1 MARRIR
7 KRKRATKTFAVVL
20 STVFVSLTLLTGAF
34 ALYASRTLG
43 EGAIPAILEQ
53 GSLPEEIGQASGS
66 EVAPERASEAEAEP
80 SSSPEDADASTEASQ
95 ISSSTGEGEA
105 DASLASSSGDYE
117 AEIESV
123 VAPTDALEDV
133 EKPATQITFNVPAE
147 LRAVMITA
155 GADYLIGDDLSEATV
170 KAQIDKALT
179 DAKTLTMNS
188 IIIDTRYKDTVLFDS
203 ETLPKAALE
212 LDCVEYIAQ
221 KAREIGLYVYA
232 TYDVATTA
240 DAAGMYL
247 RAGDA
252 TGSTLDAVWNGI
264 SGFAAKYAP
273 DAILLRDY
281 DNPTSGKSYASYLK
295 NGGGIGFDSYQKQIP
310 EALVTTAATAA
321 RTGAPSTQVGLLTS
335 GVWENAEIDPEGSA
349 TKAAYTSLG
358 TGNVDTKNLVEDGLF
373 NFVMAEDYG
382 STTDEA
388 QKFGTVAQWWA
399 QLAVNA
405 QTPLYIMHASD
416 RAGTQLTG
424 WGAYEQLTKQM
435 IELKDIAAVEG
446 SAFNSLG
453 ALSADPQNSTTT
465 LVKYMND
472 EINEQWVLTQLAVT
486 APKETEFTT
495 KEQTVVFQGASDPQA
510 ELIVNGEKATTNESG
525 YFKIQEVLKA
535 GLNVFKLSHKDKEM
549 TYNIT
554 RQVQVLKEVSPV
566 GSVAVDGGVELTV
579 SALAYEGASV
589 SATLGGQNVTLV
601 PVEDDTDEAES
612 ESGYQ
617 RYMGTFAVPGASA
630 SVAPL
635 GTIKIVAK
643 NEDDTQSM
651 EGADV
656 SINKKATMGEGATVV
671 VVADQAETFPTNT
684 LNDISSSS
692 CYPLPKGTIDKTYG
706 DEIVYSDDAG
716 TKTYRMLESGA
727 RVYTKDIKATG
738 EAAPDGNTISAMEVK
753 SSDAFTTV
761 TLKTAQKV
769 PFKVAYDGK
778 SVTFDFSYTTNV
790 PQSQTIKNGKLFS
803 AAEWSGSKLVL
814 TFKKAG
820 GFLGYKAYYD
830 GDDLLL
836 RFNNSP
842 GSLSGARIVVDA
854 GHGANDPGARGFYP
868 DKNEADIN
876 LEVAKKLV
884 AILQSRG
891 ATVMMPTLGVPMDT
905 RLAEAREFKPQV
917 LVSVHSNSVAG
928 SRGTTTGSEAYYFYS
943 FQKPLAAGIS
953 ANCAQ
958 SINTNNRGALP
969 GLFRMTRQSQFACV
983 LAEIGYVSQE
993 DEYAKLIN
1001 SKYQTRIAQGIAN
1014 AISGFLGGTDAGGG
1028 TGKGDE
1034 EIEENS
1040 SKKSSKGVA
1049 VTGVKLNES
1058 ELELKEGKTFT
1069 LKAIVK
1075 PSNADVTKVK
1085 WSSKDS
1091 AVATVSSSGKVTAK
1105 SAGVTRITVTTEDG
1119 EFTAGC
1125 DVIVGDGAK
1134 KESAAPSEP
1143 DPAPDPGVVEKELPD
1158 EAGVTD
1164 DEIKKESPDGGE
1176 A

>member
-7 KRKRATKTFAVVL
+7 KRKRATKKLALVL
-20 STVFVSLTLLTGAF
+20 SMVFVSLTLLTGAF

-53 GSLPEEIGQASGS
+53 GSMPENIGQASEPES
-66 EVAPERASEAEAEP
+66 EP
-80 SSSPEDADASTEASQ
+80 DADAEQ
-95 ISSSTGEGEA
+95 ISAPEA
-105 DASLASSSGDYE
+105 TDESADELSPDASSSSSSSVDYE
-117 AEIESV
+117 DEIDSV
-123 VAPTDALEDV
+123 VAPTDALEDA

-155 GADYLIGDDLSEATV
+155 GADYLTGDDLSEATV

-188 IIIDTRYKDTVLFDS
+188 IIIDTRYKDSVLFDS
-203 ETLPKAALE
+203 ETLPKAALA
-212 LDCVEYIAQ
+212 LDCMEYISQ

-232 TYDVATTA
+232 TYDVALTSDLSGA
-240 DAAGMYL
+240 YL

-252 TGSTLDAVWNGI
+252 SGSTLDAVWNGVN
-264 SGFAAKYAP
+264 GFAAKYAP
-273 DAILLRDY
+273 DAIILRDY
-281 DNPTSGKSYASYLK
+281 DNPTSGRSYASYLK
-295 NGGGIGFDSYQKQIP
+295 NGGGIGFDNYQKQVP
-310 EALVTTAATAA
+310 EAIVTTAATAV
-321 RTGAPSTQVGLLTS
+321 RTAAPSTQVGLLTA
-335 GVWENAEIDPEGSA
+335 GVWENVENNPEGSA
-349 TKAAYTSLG
+349 TKAEYTSLG
-358 TGNVDTKNLVEDGLF
+358 TGNVDTKALVEDGLF
-373 NFVMAEDYG
+373 NFVLAEDYG
-382 STTDEA
+382 ATSDET

-399 QLAVNA
+399 KLAVNA

-435 IELKDIAAVEG
+435 IELKSITAVEG

-510 ELIVNGEKATTNESG
+510 ELIVNGEKAPTNESG
-525 YFKIQEVLKA
+525 YFKIQQALKA
-535 GLNVFKLSHKDKEM
+535 GLNVVKLSHKDKEL

-589 SATLGGQNVTLV
+589 SATLAGQNVSLV
-601 PVEDDTDEAES
+601 PVEDETDEADA

-630 SVAPL
+630 SIAPL
-635 GTIKIVAK
+635 GKITIVAK

-684 LNDISSSS
+684 LNDISSSN

-706 DEIVYSDDAG
+706 DEIIYSDEAG
-716 TKTYRMLESGA
+716 TKAYRMLESGA
-727 RVYTKDIKATG
+727 RVYSKDIKASG
-738 EAAPDGNTISAMEVK
+738 EAAPDGNTITAMEVK
-753 SSDAFTTV
+753 SSGAFTTV
-761 TLKTAQKV
+761 TLKTEQKV

-778 SVTFDFSYTTNV
+778 SVTFDFAYTPNV
-790 PQSQTIKNGKLFS
+790 PASQTIKNGKLFS
-803 AAEWSGSKLVL
+803 SAEWVGSKLVL

-830 GDDLLL
+830 GSDLLL

-854 GHGANDPGARGFYP
+854 GHGGSDPGARGFYP
-868 DKNEADIN
+868 GKNEADIN
-876 LEVAKKLV
+876 LAVAKKLV
-884 AILQSRG
+884 AILQSKG

-928 SRGTTTGSEAYYFYS
+928 SRGSTTGSEAYYFYS

-993 DEYAKLIN
+993 DEYSKLIN

-1014 AISGFLGGTDAGGG
+1014 AISGYLGGTDAGGG
-1028 TGKGDE
+1028 TGGSDE
-1034 EIEENS
+1034 DDEDD
-1040 SKKSSKGVA
+1040 KKSSKDVS
-1049 VTGVKLNES
+1049 VTGVKLNKS
-1058 ELELKEGKTFT
+1058 EIELKEGKTFT
-1069 LKAIVK
+1069 LKATVK

-1105 SAGVTRITVTTEDG
+1105 GEGVTRITVTTEDG

-1125 DVIVGDGAK
+1125 DVIVGDGVK
-1134 KESAAPSEP
+1134 RESAPEP
-1143 DPAPDPGVVEKELPD
+1143 EPESQEEDLEKVFPDGGPEP
-1158 EAGVTD
+1158 TD
-1164 DEIKKESPDGGE
+1164 GEIEKESPDGGE